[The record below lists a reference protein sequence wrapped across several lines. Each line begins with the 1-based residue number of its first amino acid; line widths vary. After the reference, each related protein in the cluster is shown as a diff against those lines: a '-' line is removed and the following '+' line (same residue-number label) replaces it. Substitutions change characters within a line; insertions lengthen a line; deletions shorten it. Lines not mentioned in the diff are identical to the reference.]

1 MAQSTSA
8 PPRNLGGI
16 LGLIERL
23 GNKLPDPVFLF
34 IGVMFVVMIMS
45 AIGSAMGW
53 RVQPQQPQ
61 VVLETVTAPD
71 GTSSQRPRAGADGR
85 PVLELVPHGSPITP
99 RNLISSDGVYWL
111 FANMIRNFLN
121 FPPLGVVLVAMFGI
135 GVAERVGL
143 FGAAMKW
150 LASLVP
156 SRLLTPTVIF
166 LGMLSHSA
174 ADAGYI
180 ILPPLAAALFV
191 MYGRSPIAGIAAAF
205 AGIGAGFSANF
216 VVSATDAL
224 VSGITQTGAQTL
236 DPTYQ
241 VIPTCNWWFM
251 AVSAVLLTL
260 VGWGVTAW
268 VVEPRLAGRWQPGAI
283 DPSVAPTEKDLS
295 SAERRGLAWA
305 GVGLLA
311 TVAVVGGLLFIPGA
325 PLHGAA
331 PAPAPRFGE
340 IPSSPSPAPAKF
352 VPGVDSQPPVAG
364 VATLPAGYAVEAQ
377 GPAGRGNFRLADEAG
392 LAGRLEALPNPAPR
406 WTLVIVPLIFFVFLV
421 PGLVYG
427 FYTKAIKSQADI
439 SSAFIYAM
447 SSMAPVI
454 AMVFFAAQA
463 LECFRYS
470 RLDTMLANIG
480 GQALVAADLPPK
492 VLLVALILLTLL
504 INLMIS
510 SMSAKWAALSPIIVP
525 MMMMVGISPELTQ
538 AAYRVGD
545 SVTNV
550 VTPLNA
556 YIVVILAVAQRY
568 DKDAGLGSILATM
581 VPYSAAFFVFWAIL
595 MVVWVTFGVEI
606 GPDAPLWYVPPSR

>member
-1 MAQSTSA
+1 MSQ
-8 PPRNLGGI
+8 PPAAATGKHGGI

-34 IGVMFVVMIMS
+34 IGVMVVVMILS
-45 AIGSAMGW
+45 AIGSAMEW
-53 RVQPQQPQ
+53 QVQPQQPR
-61 VVLETVTAPD
+61 VVMEAVTGAD
-71 GTSSQRPRAGADGR
+71 GSVTQQPKTGSDGR
-85 PVLELVPHGSPITP
+85 PVLELIPHGTPITP
-99 RNLISSDGVYWL
+99 RNLLSSEGVYWL

-166 LGMLSHSA
+166 LGMASHSA

-180 ILPPLAAALFV
+180 ILPPLAAALFL

-224 VSGITQTGAQTL
+224 VSGITEAGAQTL
-236 DPTYQ
+236 DPAYR

-260 VGWGVTAW
+260 VGWGVSAW
-268 VVEPRLAGRWQPGAI
+268 IVEPRMGTRGLSGT
-283 DPSVAPTEKDLS
+283 SVPENERLLS
-295 SAERRGLAWA
+295 STERRGLAWS
-305 GVGLLA
+305 GVGLAGAL
-311 TVAVVGGLLFIPGA
+311 VVVGLLLFVPGA
-325 PLHGAA
+325 PLQGLA
-331 PAPAPRFGE
+331 PAPVPRFGE
-340 IPSSPSPAPAKF
+340 IPSAPAPA
-352 VPGVDSQPPVAG
+352 PG
-364 VATLPAGYAVEAQ
+364 LP
-377 GPAGRGNFRLADEAG
+377 
-392 LAGRLEALPNPAPR
+392 PR

-427 FYTKAIKSQADI
+427 FYTKAIRSQADI
-439 SSAFIYAM
+439 SNAFISAM

-470 RLDTMLANIG
+470 RLDTMLANVG
-480 GQALVAADLPPK
+480 GQALVAADLPPRI
-492 VLLVALILLTLL
+492 LLVALVLLTLI
-504 INLMIS
+504 INLLVS

-556 YIVVILAVAQRY
+556 YIVVIIAVAQRY
-568 DKDAGLGSILATM
+568 DKNTGLGGILAAM
-581 VPYSAAFFVFWAIL
+581 VPYSAAFFVFWSIL
-595 MVVWVTFGVEI
+595 LVLWVTLGVEI
-606 GPDAPLWYVPPSR
+606 GPDAPLWYVPKH